1 MEGNRVKNY
10 KRISSKPVCIE
21 MILVELEIIISW
33 SLVNL
38 MSKVA
43 KKLQQSCRKESPL
56 TSLNTKFCQIILA
69 LYEITIYVFEEI
81 KIHCSI
87 FR

>member
-10 KRISSKPVCIE
+10 KRISSKPVYIE
-21 MILVELEIIISW
+21 MIFAELEIIIFELKIISW

-38 MSKVA
+38 VSKVA
-43 KKLQQSCRKESPL
+43 EKLQQSCRKESPL
-56 TSLNTKFCQIILA
+56 TGLNSKFCQIIVA

-81 KIHCSI
+81 
-87 FR
+87 

>member
-1 MEGNRVKNY
+1 
-10 KRISSKPVCIE
+10 
-21 MILVELEIIISW
+21 MIFVELEIIISW

-38 MSKVA
+38 VSKVA
-43 KKLQQSCRKESPL
+43 EKLQQSCRKESPL

-81 KIHCSI
+81 
-87 FR
+87 